1 MGELGK
7 GWMKGA
13 SLLVLLH
20 VVVFVVTVGVVTE
33 MFLSEPSPSTHAP
46 NPLVPL
52 AAAVEAARLAGN
64 SGPGYKGG
72 PKVKLGHLRRPSVT
86 ASAAPHLPGHRPH
99 TSHGKTHAG
108 AGGTG
113 ADGEPVLVGP
123 NGEPLVEDVFGIC
136 LEEALPSR
144 VRGLWGAPEAKGG
157 FCGEQLGLVAGLGEC
172 FVGPRCL
179 ARLWS

>member
-1 MGELGK
+1 
-7 GWMKGA
+7 
-13 SLLVLLH
+13 
-20 VVVFVVTVGVVTE
+20 
-33 MFLSEPSPSTHAP
+33 
-46 NPLVPL
+46 
-52 AAAVEAARLAGN
+52 VEATRLAGN

-72 PKVKLGHLRRPSVT
+72 PKVKLGQLRRPSVT
-86 ASAAPHLPGHRPH
+86 VGTAPHLPGHRPH
-99 TSHGKTHAG
+99 TSHGKAHAG

-157 FCGEQLGLVAGLGEC
+157 CAASYLGLLRVWESVLSEHGVLPAFGVDGT
-172 FVGPRCL
+172 RCL